1 MLLYI
6 SNATA
11 YSIYDRLFRSGKIK
25 YGYQSQKF
33 NSNIISGLGK
43 QEAVV
48 SLSCLPYEDI
58 PANRVDETIDG
69 IRYVAVK
76 NNVGRLHPVY
86 NLLQLFTEGAKI
98 IRSQKP
104 SCILCDAFSTSPCL
118 ITQALGRVFHIPT
131 VGIITDLPGMMGENA
146 DAISGA
152 MGRMQNFDAFILLTE
167 QMNPIVNPTGKPHI
181 VMEGL
186 CAQKLPEQQPKNE
199 KDIILYTGSLWKE
212 LAGIEYLVE
221 GFRKAAIPN
230 AELHFYGTG
239 ELEPWLAAIHRE
251 DPSVRYMG
259 CVTNEEIVR
268 IQCQAALLV
277 NPRPSGNDFCKYSFP
292 SKTIEYMASGTPVLL
307 TKLPGIPKEYFD
319 YTYTI
324 DPETPEGV
332 CKALTEIFQ
341 SSRAQRNAF
350 GSRARDFVATQK
362 SCDAQCRRILEF
374 VNTLVKFH

>member
-1 MLLYI
+1 MILYI

-11 YSIYDRLFRSGKIK
+11 YSIYDRLFHSGKIK

-48 SLSCLPYEDI
+48 SLSCLPYEDDA
-58 PANRVDETIDG
+58 PAERVDETIDG

-76 NNVGRLHPVY
+76 NNIGRLHPVY
-86 NLLQLFTEGAKI
+86 NLLWLFSEGAKI

-104 SCILCDAFSTSPCL
+104 KAILCDAFSTSPCL
-118 ITQALGRVFHIPT
+118 ITQLLGKVFHIPT

-146 DAISGA
+146 DAISGD
-152 MGRMQNFDAFILLTE
+152 MRRMQNFDAFILLTE
-167 QMNPIVNPTGKPHI
+167 QMNPIVNPQGKPHI

-186 CAQKLPEQQPKNE
+186 CAQKLPEQQTKNA
-199 KDIILYTGSLWKE
+199 KDIILYTGSLWKD

-221 GFRKAAIPN
+221 GFRQAAIPN
-230 AELHFYGTG
+230 TELHFYGTG
-239 ELEPWLAAIHRE
+239 ELEPWLEEIHRQ
-251 DPSVRYMG
+251 DPAVRYMG

-277 NPRPSGNDFCKYSFP
+277 NPRPSGNNFCKYSFP

-307 TKLPGIPKEYFD
+307 TKLPGIPKEYFG

-341 SSRAQRNAF
+341 CSREQRNAF
-350 GSRARDFVATQK
+350 GTRARDFVATQK

-374 VNTLVKFH
+374 ITMVTE

>member
-11 YSIYDRLFRSGKIK
+11 YSIYDRLFRCGKIK

-48 SLSCLPYEDI
+48 SLSCLPYENDA
-58 PANRVDETIDG
+58 PAERIDETIDG

-86 NLLQLFTEGAKI
+86 NLLRLFSEGAKI

-104 SCILCDAFSTSPCL
+104 VCILCDAFSTSPCL
-118 ITQALGRVFHIPT
+118 ITQLLGRVFHIPT
-131 VGIITDLPGMMGENA
+131 VGIITDLPGMMGEGA
-146 DAISGA
+146 DAISGD

-167 QMNPIVNPTGKPHI
+167 QMNPVVNPKGKPHI

-186 CAQKLPEQQPKNE
+186 CAQKLPEKQPKDE

-230 AELHFYGTG
+230 TQLHFYGTG
-239 ELEPWLAAIHRE
+239 ELEPWLAEVNRE
-251 DPSVRYMG
+251 DPAVRYMG

-268 IQCQAALLV
+268 IQSRAALLV

-307 TKLPGIPKEYFD
+307 TKLPGIPEEYFH

-324 DPETPEGV
+324 EPETPEGV
-332 CKALTEIFQ
+332 CNALTEIFR
-341 SSRAQRNAF
+341 SSRQQRDQF
-350 GSRARDFVATQK
+350 GSRAREFVSTQK
-362 SCDAQCRRILEF
+362 NCDAQCGRILEF
-374 VNTLVKFH
+374 VRSIAK